1 MSVLGRIS
9 LVRLL
14 PPPGLT
20 RRLSL
25 QSVLF
30 KTGDGTFETGSAVF
44 FTQVVGLSIAQV
56 GLGLTIAG
64 VLSGAVAIPAGR
76 FADRIGPK
84 RAWALG
90 SVLCAA
96 LFAAWPFISG
106 FVAYVVMVSLFSV
119 VENTADAGRQAYVLD
134 VMPAEERIRTQA
146 YMYSAMNAGSTI
158 GALFSGIALAF
169 DDLTV
174 LRWVPMLTVV
184 LFALNAFFVTRLPAA
199 PRDLRTREEARVR
212 PEGPSALANRG
223 YLALQFCMGTL
234 WTNQTLLSVLIPLWL
249 VEETDSPHWL
259 LAWLFGTNT
268 VLCIFLPQFTSA
280 GVRTLTDALRRVRWS
295 AAFFVVSCLITMV
308 THSTA
313 GLVTGLLVWLG
324 HLTVTGAEL
333 ATGSAGWMFQA
344 RLQDPRRRGEYGSVG
359 GLLSQLGGRWA
370 PALYTWLAMTYQHV
384 GWMLIGVIVAVAA
397 AGAHPAVRAAE
408 RFAEREYPVE
418 PVPSSSPRRPASPSA
433 SSRSHSSR

>member
-1 MSVLGRIS
+1 MSALGDAMLGRLI
-9 LVRLL
+9 

-20 RRLSL
+20 RRLAL

-30 KTGDGTFETGSAVF
+30 KTGDGVFTTGSAVF

-56 GLGLTIAG
+56 GLGLTVAG
-64 VLSGAVAIPAGR
+64 VAEGLAAIPAGR
-76 FADRIGPK
+76 LADRFGPK

-90 SVLCAA
+90 AMLCAA
-96 LFAAWPFISG
+96 VFVAWPFIGG
-106 FVAYVVMVSLFSV
+106 FAAYLAMVSIYAV

-134 VMPAEERIRTQA
+134 VMPPHERIATQA
-146 YMYSAMNAGSTI
+146 YLYSAMNAGSTV
-158 GALFSGIALAF
+158 GALLGGIALAF
-169 DDLTV
+169 DDPTL
-174 LRWVPMLTVV
+174 LRWLPLITVA
-184 LFALNAFFVTRLPAA
+184 LFAANALFVTRLPGA

-212 PEGPSALANRG
+212 PEGPSPLANRG

-249 VEETDSPHWL
+249 VSETDSPHWL

-280 GVRTLTDALRRVRWS
+280 GVRTLGDALRRVRWS

-313 GLVTGLLVWLG
+313 GLLTGLLVWLG

-333 ATGSAGWMFQA
+333 VTGSAGWMFQA
-344 RLQDPRRRGEYGSVG
+344 QLQDPRRRAEYGAVG

-384 GWMLIGVIVAVAA
+384 GWMLIGLIVALAA
-397 AGAHPAVRAAE
+397 AAAHPAVRAAE
-408 RFAEREYPVE
+408 RFAEREYPAEV
-418 PVPSSSPRRPASPSA
+418 VLAKIS
-433 SSRSHSSR
+433 